1 MTKFVAIAS
10 GKGGVGKTTSTLN
23 IGQALSN
30 IGKQVVLVDTNIVT
44 PNLGLHLDLVNPEG
58 TLNKFLRKEN
68 SLHEVT
74 YQHEGGFSVIP
85 ASPSYHESQYNQE
98 FNLSKVFVGLDNTAD
113 FVLLDLPSGLG
124 KDVSHCL
131 KQSDEVIIIV
141 NPTLS
146 SVMDALK
153 TMQLAKENDT
163 LVAGIILNMS
173 NKGRHEMKPSEVEEI
188 LGHPLIANIRTCKK
202 VRKAQHRREPLNSLY
217 PRSKTAKEYNK
228 VAQHLSLQHK
238 LP

>member
-30 IGKQVVLVDTNIVT
+30 LGKTVVLVDTNIVT
-44 PNLGLHLDLVNPEG
+44 PNLGLHLDLINPEG
-58 TLNKFLRKEN
+58 TLNKFLRKES
-68 SLHEVT
+68 SLKDVMH
-74 YQHEGGFSVIP
+74 QHQGGFSVIP
-85 ASPSYHESQYNQE
+85 ASPSYHESQNKDI
-98 FNLSKVFVGLDNTAD
+98 NLTRIFSRLDNTAD

-124 KDVSHCL
+124 QDVSHCL
-131 KQSDEVIIIV
+131 SQSDEVLIVV

-163 LVAGIILNMS
+163 MVAGIILNMS

-188 LGHPLIANIRTCKK
+188 LGHPLIANVRTCKK

-217 PRSKTAKEYNK
+217 PRAKSAKEFHK
-228 VAQHLSLQHK
+228 VAEHLSLQHK
-238 LP
+238 IK